1 VLPATHLPA
10 KAALGRRGT
19 QRSSL
24 TRIALP
30 LLAVAIAFGIVL
42 AASHVETRWL
52 RSLRH
57 GITIV
62 RHTAG
67 SGVAR
72 IVFVAVYTLLLTI
85 GLPGGPL
92 MILGGAAFGPVTG
105 SIVNLISMTL
115 GAAGGYWL
123 ARSLRDRF
131 PRRLIRRHRDW
142 IDQLSDPHNLMTLI
156 SLQINPLLPNSILN
170 LGAGI
175 ARVNFRT
182 YMTSVVLGNLFPT
195 IAYSYFAGALLKAGS
210 MSHGV
215 GRELWIATIVLALVL
230 LAPLAI
236 HRYSRDISS

>member
-1 VLPATHLPA
+1 LLPATHLPA
-10 KAALGRRGT
+10 EAPVRRRT

-30 LLAVAIAFGIVL
+30 LLAVAIAVGVVL

-57 GITIV
+57 GISFV

-67 SGVAR
+67 SGVSR
-72 IVFVAVYTLLLTI
+72 IVFVAVYTLALTI

-105 SIVNLISMTL
+105 SILNLISMTV
-115 GAAGGYWL
+115 GAAAGYWL
-123 ARSLRDRF
+123 ARSLGERI
-131 PRRLIRRHRDW
+131 PQRLIRRHRDW
-142 IDQLSDPHNLMTLI
+142 IEKLSDPHNLMTLI

-170 LGAGI
+170 LGAGL

-182 YMTSVVLGNLFPT
+182 YMTSVMLGNLFPT

-210 MSHGV
+210 TPSGV
-215 GRELWIATIVLALVL
+215 GTELWIATAILALAL
-230 LAPLAI
+230 LAPLAV
-236 HRYSRDISS
+236 HRFSRDISS